1 MEKEMFEKYFSKQRL
16 QRYLEGCDNDYERAI
31 RLYKENILVSQ
42 SLHPLI
48 GIVEVV
54 MRNRIH
60 EVIKEHFG
68 NEDWILHER
77 EGFMHT
83 LSTLSDKRHRSHLLH
98 KVINDCGDACHS
110 GCSRCAP

>member
-16 QRYLEGCDNDYERAI
+16 QRYLVGCDYDYERAI

-68 NEDWILHER
+68 NED
-77 EGFMHT
+77 
-83 LSTLSDKRHRSHLLH
+83 
-98 KVINDCGDACHS
+98 
-110 GCSRCAP
+110 